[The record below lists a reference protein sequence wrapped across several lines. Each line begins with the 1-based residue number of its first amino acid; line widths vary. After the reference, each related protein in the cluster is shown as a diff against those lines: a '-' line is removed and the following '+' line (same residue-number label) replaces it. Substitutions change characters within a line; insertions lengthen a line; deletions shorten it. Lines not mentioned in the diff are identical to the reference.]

1 MKKQRYAIL
10 LCAAVLLFLLS
21 GCLRPISYAETLKA
35 NWDLTIPSG
44 YTILYET
51 DTGASFHGDG
61 VRYDVL
67 EYEDDSVLE
76 DLADWREEQLP
87 TRYADSETQAAE
99 ECLSRL
105 DVPAEWEIPD
115 GDCRYD
121 CIIKDNCEMLLFW
134 HTPDRRLYIVQNLV

>member
-1 MKKQRYAIL
+1 MKKQRNVML
-10 LCAAVLLFLLS
+10 LCAVVLLFLFS
-21 GCLRPISYAETLKA
+21 GCMRRISFAETLKA

-67 EYEDDSVLE
+67 EYEDDSALE
-76 DLADWREEQLP
+76 DLVDWREEQLP
-87 TRYADSETQAAE
+87 TRYADSETQAAA
-99 ECLSRL
+99 ECLKRL

-115 GDCRYD
+115 GDCRYC
-121 CIIKDNCEMLLFW
+121 CITKDYCEMILLW
-134 HTPDRRLYIVQNLV
+134 HTPDQRLYLVQNLV

>member
-1 MKKQRYAIL
+1 MWTVCFGICVSRKKKNQKFASSRGSQSMEAS
-10 LCAAVLLFLLS
+10 VS
-21 GCLRPISYAETLKA
+21 SVSRGRSSRV
-35 NWDLTIPSG
+35 PS
-44 YTILYET
+44 
-51 DTGASFHGDG
+51 SSSVQP
-61 VRYDVL
+61 VRR
-67 EYEDDSVLE
+67 SM
-76 DLADWREEQLP
+76 P
-87 TRYADSETQAAE
+87 SSETQAAE